1 MLHSRLGMAHGSQ
14 SIQASQDGTK
24 EISDMKNYGNIEI
37 FDKCESAQFQQSL
50 HPVYPLKAPDRGA
63 PAMTKVVQLAYLRQ
77 VGQLLSR
84 RTSMYAH
91 PAKGPTF
98 WSKSLSAVP
107 SSSALYHKKFVK
119 KR

>member
-77 VGQLLSR
+77 VGQLSSR
-84 RTSMYAH
+84 RTSM
-91 PAKGPTF
+91 PMLCPPREGPN
-98 WSKSLSAVP
+98 LLV
-107 SSSALYHKKFVK
+107 
-119 KR
+119 